1 MVRYIGKVQ
10 IRKWLL
16 PELKLIAKTH
26 GFKVRSG
33 VNVDVEQDAGS
44 VLNTMFWQL
53 ASDDSLAFSSG
64 KLRVKKVEEILLQIT
79 GLEVYKNKDTIKVHA
94 PEFDKTT
101 RIITCQQDVVELA
114 GTFRQVF
121 EEVYLPGF
129 ERFSQPERILEFW
142 DSLDWEGRSKYFQDG
157 YKYIKIL
164 ILSKMVGEKKYEE
177 RCVEYLNYSKELL
190 DTGKPHFQAG
200 YGYCQKAI
208 EFLNTHELS
217 W

>member
-44 VLNTMFWQL
+44 VLYTMFWQL
-53 ASDDSLAFSSG
+53 ASDDSLKFSSG
-64 KLRVKKVEEILLQIT
+64 GIRVKKVEEILRQT
-79 GLEVYKNKDTIKVHA
+79 TEMEVYNNTITVFVHA
-94 PEFDKTT
+94 PEFDKKT

-142 DSLDWEGRSKYFQDG
+142 DSLQTDKERGRFFQDSNN
-157 YKYIKIL
+157 ISKIL
-164 ILSKMVGEKKYEE
+164 ILARMCNDKNYDERVTIGIETYERRIKEGETFWVEELEIYKK
-177 RCVEYLNYSKELL
+177 VINYLAANEV
-190 DTGKPHFQAG
+190 Q
-200 YGYCQKAI
+200 
-208 EFLNTHELS
+208 
-217 W
+217 